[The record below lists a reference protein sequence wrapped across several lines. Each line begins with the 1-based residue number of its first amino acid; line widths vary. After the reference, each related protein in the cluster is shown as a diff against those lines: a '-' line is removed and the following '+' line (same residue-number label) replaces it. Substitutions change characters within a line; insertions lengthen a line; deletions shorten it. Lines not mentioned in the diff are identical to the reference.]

1 MSTALETVLYTA
13 KTHTVG
19 GRTGTGKSSDG
30 ELDVKFSSPARAN
43 RGPTRSNC
51 LHSVIQPALSARSR
65 WRPVN

>member
-30 ELDVKFSSPARAN
+30 ELDVKFS
-43 RGPTRSNC
+43 
-51 LHSVIQPALSARSR
+51 
-65 WRPVN
+65 